1 MDIVLAAAV
10 FGLIILVLLIFT
22 YVLRYAEFKSELQ
35 YLKAEIKRS
44 DPGSGNQKYWRKK
57 YRQLV
62 KEFWLF
68 FWRINKTTKTY
79 CFVNKTA
86 GLFFAVKNVSF
97 YSFKI
102 KPLHFLKNMI

>member
-1 MDIVLAAAV
+1 MTHRFLALGFVIQYVALLNVAYCNNSTFFSKVTSPMDIVLAAAV
-10 FGLIILVLLIFT
+10 FGLIIVVLLIFT

-35 YLKAEIKRS
+35 YLKSEIKRS

-68 FWRINKTTKTY
+68 F
-79 CFVNKTA
+79 
-86 GLFFAVKNVSF
+86 
-97 YSFKI
+97 
-102 KPLHFLKNMI
+102 